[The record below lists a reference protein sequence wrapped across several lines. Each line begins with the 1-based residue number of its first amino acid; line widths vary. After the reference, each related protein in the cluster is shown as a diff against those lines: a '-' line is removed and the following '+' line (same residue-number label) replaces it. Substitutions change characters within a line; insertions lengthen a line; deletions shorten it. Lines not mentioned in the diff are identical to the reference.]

1 MADERNSSGDV
12 VIEEKTPD
20 SDDIVVTNIPNDE
33 PQQKSGFDELA
44 SSVKEAAQEVAQ
56 KTGEVFNKAT
66 ESIGKA
72 IDSALSARDHVVMVR
87 VNDDSLKSLDALVQT
102 GIFKSR
108 SEAAAFLISEGVKA
122 QAPLFERIS
131 ERIRE
136 IERLRTELKDIVK
149 PSETETR

>member
-1 MADERNSSGDV
+1 MGDERNSSGDV

-20 SDDIVVTNIPNDE
+20 NDDILVTNIPNDE

-44 SSVKEAAQEVAQ
+44 SSVKEVAQ
-56 KTGEVFNKAT
+56 KTGEAFNKAT

-72 IDSALSARDHVVMVR
+72 IDSALAARDHVVMVR

-131 ERIRE
+131 ERIKE
-136 IERLRTELKDIVK
+136 IERLRAELKGIVK
-149 PSETETR
+149 PAETS

>member
-1 MADERNSSGDV
+1 MSNDRNFAGDAI
-12 VIEEKTPD
+12 IEEK
-20 SDDIVVTNIPNDE
+20 SGENDDIVVTSMPNDE
-33 PQQKSGFDELA
+33 PPPKSGFDEIA
-44 SSVKEAAQEVAQ
+44 SSVKEVAQ
-56 KTGEVFNKAT
+56 KTGEAFNKAT

-122 QAPLFERIS
+122 QASLFERIS
-131 ERIRE
+131 ERIKE
-136 IERLRTELKDIVK
+136 IERLRAELKGIVT
-149 PSETETR
+149 P

>member
-1 MADERNSSGDV
+1 MGDERNSSGDV

-20 SDDIVVTNIPNDE
+20 NDDILVTKIPNDE

-44 SSVKEAAQEVAQ
+44 SSVKEVAQ
-56 KTGEVFNKAT
+56 KTGEAFNKAT

-72 IDSALSARDHVVMVR
+72 IDSALAARDHVVMVR

-131 ERIRE
+131 ERIKE
-136 IERLRTELKDIVK
+136 IERLRAELKGIVK
-149 PSETETR
+149 PAEAP